1 MSSSSTYSAGISRH
15 RSQTIAPCILGP
27 WRRPTKQLRL
37 PPGRPIN
44 WPVSE
49 NATTKMSTSHF
60 FHGSARGPGPKPI
73 SDEKCKVDIYNGH
86 CFISI
91 LKKKNVP
98 DSLRTHLLGFQV
110 ESGKHT
116 HTATAH
122 GKTTRPTNNNQESL
136 SKERHAPLSGRGA
149 IEIPLIPSSQKSMR
163 GVWGIVWKMIS
174 EED

>member
-110 ESGKHT
+110 LGVLRAAAIALVVPRVLTLVHVESAMRLRGFP
-116 HTATAH
+116 AFAVFGSGAGGAH
-122 GKTTRPTNNNQESL
+122 GPPRGRFWSKKTVL
-136 SKERHAPLSGRGA
+136 
-149 IEIPLIPSSQKSMR
+149 
-163 GVWGIVWKMIS
+163 
-174 EED
+174 